1 VIIEDDRGN
10 KWVVQA
16 GDPAR
21 KLVTR
26 LERKNYTWMVL
37 PATTMMTGELPE
49 AREVAHDEL
58 ADVRMMDC
66 VQALEED

>member
-21 KLVTR
+21 KLITR
-26 LERKNYTWMVL
+26 LERSNYGWVVL
-37 PATTMMTGELPE
+37 PALALATGSLPE
-49 AREVAHDEL
+49 TVKLPPTEL
-58 ADVRMMDC
+58 AAFRMADC
-66 VQALEED
+66 LKSLED